1 MSRRNACIFAGAG
14 TGKTHGLITECL
26 LLLGGADRA
35 EALSPARLCLLT
47 FTEKAGAEMRGRLT
61 ARVEALAAG
70 RREEPELEAA
80 FAATGQPFP
89 GPAEWRRIQSRLSGA
104 TLATFHGY
112 CAALLRRA
120 PPEAGVPPDFEIL
133 DEEEAADLLEDE
145 AERLVLS
152 RLEADDA
159 GVEALCTEL
168 DLHGAQG
175 RTGLVDMLLDAFGRM
190 RDHGFSVE
198 RLSLSTPAQVE
209 RALFESAEALRPCLT
224 AALERARS
232 EGAECTAVLAAMSDL
247 LVGWGPSTA
256 LERAARLAELKEAIP
271 SRGGKNGLG
280 SALKSLRDFFASP
293 ASPLA
298 AVSLALAL
306 PHEVA
311 WRSLMVELQAR
322 QRRAF
327 DEQGVLDFGELLVRA
342 RDLLASHLPFRAR
355 EQARI
360 GALLLDEFQ
369 DTNRVQLELVHLL
382 AEARTEAP
390 RPLGPDGPCILPLQP
405 DLLRAV
411 GDRKQSIYDFR
422 GADVEV
428 FEQLARA
435 VETQGGE
442 RRFLRTSRRAQPALI
457 TALNAVFAEVLGPTA
472 ERPWKV
478 PFRAGEDDLL
488 PFRPQI
494 GSPFAIERLVAA
506 VEPEARIEER
516 RRAEAD
522 LLARRLAHLLAPSDV
537 PENPGDAEDSASGV
551 RSGAVHVPGADGK
564 LRPVRGGEVAV
575 LLRSFTEVGLYSDAL
590 ARHRVPHRVLRGRGL
605 YATPEVRDAAA
616 LLGHLADP
624 WHPVHLAACLR
635 GPWVGLSDA
644 TLVRLALPNGRL
656 DPRVLAGGLPAEALP
671 EEGERLSDFLSVTR
685 RLRAEMDRLSL
696 VDLLELAWEG
706 LGIRSALAAGPH
718 GEEQLANLERL
729 RLLAARW
736 DARGRSD
743 AAGFAARLVLLAERD
758 PRLGAEEV
766 EDARAG
772 QAVQILTVHAA
783 KGLEWPVVCVADLG
797 ASRQGPSGRLLVDPR
812 LGLAFRPAVPWS
824 AETQATPRTAELAE
838 VLASR
843 EEAESRRLLYVALTR
858 ARDQLIL
865 SGVPG
870 RNGKSWS
877 SWLDP
882 VLGGASLAAHVLT
895 SSEASYP
902 PRPAP
907 PVAEVPR
914 VEVERA
920 LALLARLE
928 APPDCAV
935 GEVTIAAE
943 AVEDQRHCRRRFQLR
958 HLEGHREGPGRA
970 AGHVVSPRHRDARPG
985 LVRALLSN
993 LPANA
998 LVEGLPPGV
1007 VGPILGRMGLTVGE
1021 AEALDLLAPLR
1032 RLARALN
1039 GFAAGWLWEAG
1050 SPFQLSLG
1058 NVVLEGRH
1066 DLVFSNGRE
1075 AAALALAFGPA
1086 PSSGYPVLTSA
1097 LLEALGEGSL
1107 GGGELRAAVVP
1118 VDTTVERI
1126 QWSGKPPLTRAEL
1139 TEAAHGALQL
1149 EEPLAPVLELPRCEA
1164 LGCGFASR
1172 CHPGKRGL

>member
-1 MSRRNACIFAGAG
+1 MSVGRPNACIFAGAG

-35 EALSPARLCLLT
+35 EPLSPARLCLLT

-80 FAATGQPFP
+80 FVATGQPFP
-89 GPAEWRRIQSRLSGA
+89 GPTEWRGIQSRLSGA

-120 PPEAGVPPDFEIL
+120 PAEAGVPSDFEIL

-198 RLSLSTPAQVE
+198 RLSIATPAQVE
-209 RALFESAEALRPCLT
+209 RAVFESAEALRPCLT

-232 EGAECTAVLAAMSDL
+232 EGADCTAVLAAMSDL

-256 LERAARLAELKEAIP
+256 LERAARLADLKDSIP

-280 SALKSLRDFFASP
+280 SALKSLRDLFASP

-306 PHEVA
+306 PHEVT
-311 WRSLMVELQAR
+311 WRSLLVELQAR

-342 RDLLASHLPFRAR
+342 RDLLASQLPFRAR

-382 AEARTEAP
+382 AEARSEP
-390 RPLGPDGPCILPLQP
+390 RPLGPDGPGILPLQP
-405 DLLRAV
+405 DFLRAV

-435 VETQGGE
+435 VELQGGE

-457 TALNAVFAEVLGPTA
+457 SALNAVFAEVLGPTA

-488 PFRPQI
+488 PFRPQA
-494 GSPFAIERLVAA
+494 GSPFSIERLVAA
-506 VEPEARIEER
+506 VEPEARMEER

-522 LLARRLAHLLAPSDV
+522 LLARRLAHLLAPGDAV
-537 PENPGDAEDSASGV
+537 PENPGDSASGV
-551 RSGAVHVPGADGK
+551 RSGAVQVPGTDGA

-656 DPRVLAGGLPAEALP
+656 DPRLLAGGLPAEALP
-671 EEGERLSDFLSVTR
+671 DEAERLSDFLSLTR
-685 RLRAEMDRLSL
+685 RLRAEMDRLGL
-696 VDLLELAWEG
+696 VELLEQAWEG

-743 AAGFAARLVLLAERD
+743 AASFAARLVLLAERD

-797 ASRQGPSGRLLVDPR
+797 ASRPGPSGRLLVDPR

-865 SGVPG
+865 SGVAG
-870 RNGKSWS
+870 RNGKSWA

-882 VLGGASLAAHVLT
+882 VLGGARLAAQVVT
-895 SSEASYP
+895 SSDANYP
-902 PRPAP
+902 PRPEAP
-907 PVAEVPR
+907 AEEVPR

-920 LALLARLE
+920 LAMLARLE
-928 APPDCAV
+928 APPDRAV
-935 GEVTIAAE
+935 DRVAIPAE
-943 AVEDQRHCRRRFQLR
+943 AVEDHRRCPRRFQLR

-970 AGHVVSPRHRDARPG
+970 AGLVVSPRHRDARAG

-998 LVEGLPPGV
+998 LVEGLPPGML
-1007 VGPILGRMGLTVGE
+1007 GPVLGRMGLTVGE

-1032 RLARALN
+1032 RLARPLR
-1039 GFAAGWLWEAG
+1039 GFADGWQWEAG
-1050 SPFQLSLG
+1050 VPFQLSLD
-1058 NVVLEGRH
+1058 NVILEGRH
-1066 DLVFSNGRE
+1066 DLMFSNSRG

-1086 PSSGYPVLTSA
+1086 PLSGYPVLTSA
-1097 LLEALGEGSL
+1097 LLEALGEGAPV
-1107 GGGELRAAVVP
+1107 GGELRAAVVP
-1118 VDTTVERI
+1118 VDTAVERI
-1126 QWSGKPPLTRAEL
+1126 QWSGQPPLTRAQL
-1139 TEAAHGALQL
+1139 TEVARGALQL
-1149 EEPLAPVLELPRCEA
+1149 EEPLAPVLERSRCEA